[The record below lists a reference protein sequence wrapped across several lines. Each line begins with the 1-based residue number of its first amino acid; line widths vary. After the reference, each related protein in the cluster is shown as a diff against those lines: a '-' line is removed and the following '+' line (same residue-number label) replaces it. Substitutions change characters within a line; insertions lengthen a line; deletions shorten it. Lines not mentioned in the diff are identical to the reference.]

1 MGVLAQ
7 IPFLSMVC
15 IHMKT
20 NPYVKIALEQTGDL
34 YFPRQ
39 NTQEN
44 QKTLE
49 AASGNITLRGFLSPR
64 RKYSGMSPSLEAMG
78 HMYDKLHLYNVS

>member
-49 AASGNITLRGFLSPR
+49 AASGNITLRGFPVTSAQIFWYVALP
-64 RKYSGMSPSLEAMG
+64 
-78 HMYDKLHLYNVS
+78 